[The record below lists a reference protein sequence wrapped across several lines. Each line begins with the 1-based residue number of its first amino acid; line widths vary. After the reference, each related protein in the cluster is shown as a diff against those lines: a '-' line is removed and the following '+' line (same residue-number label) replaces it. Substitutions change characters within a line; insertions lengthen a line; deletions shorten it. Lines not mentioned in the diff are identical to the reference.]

1 MFWGAPQGASGESMP
16 HDRNSGRRDGHRIG
30 ALPRAAVGVAVLTL
44 VAGFSAPA
52 AMAQTYGGDN
62 EGVWTKFMKS
72 VGLNSARN
80 PDADIN
86 YTERPPLVVPPTRD
100 LPPPVTDPATPAAD
114 WPAGSAKTV
123 KHQRSKTE
131 VIPDTA
137 VQTPNP
143 PVEKKPWY
151 NPAGWFSKEEY
162 AKFNGE
168 PVRQNLTEPP
178 AGYRVPSP
186 DQPYGISPDNKKP
199 AKPTTQDTMMSPVTQ
214 PNTPGK

>member
-1 MFWGAPQGASGESMP
+1 M
-16 HDRNSGRRDGHRIG
+16 
-30 ALPRAAVGVAVLTL
+30 LPRAAVGVAVLTL

-199 AKPTTQDTMMSPVTQ
+199 AKPATQDTMMSPVTQ